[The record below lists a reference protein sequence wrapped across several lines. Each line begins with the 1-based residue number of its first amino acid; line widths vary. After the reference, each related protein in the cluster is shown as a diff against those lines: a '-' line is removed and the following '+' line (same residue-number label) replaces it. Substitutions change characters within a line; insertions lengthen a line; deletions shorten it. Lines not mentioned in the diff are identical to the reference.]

1 MKDDYKITTLE
12 SVNEA
17 FQLFEN
23 MKEIF
28 YFRLFY
34 VIVSGRLAEEYF
46 NNYAEKVINMNI
58 LSASIIYCYD
68 DSYHRKKNYYNDPFL
83 NPGGIVSSPDKI
95 VEYIQKVENHPKNI
109 EINPNFQNSKT
120 EGYGY
125 IFNYVDNLSEI
136 ILPLII
142 SHFIKSYLISKNDL
156 EEMESNFLSIFGKKI
171 MSYIRPQKEKKI
183 NIPLHILAKYYA
195 RLYTYED
202 IGFYPK
208 MNKDLTNKKFDLYR
222 TYIFLLYNGIHKKT
236 LKNYTSSKLYR
247 GSSLSKKE
255 YESIKNYLKKKENK
269 KDISAVLYYLKNF
282 ASFSKDEKVA
292 EEFLNMNKMLNKNNK
307 DLISVKYIIDE
318 NKDENFFVANID
330 LENISAITSEK
341 EVLFLPLSC
350 FEIYSIEEK
359 EDYSIIRLK
368 YLTEYKLEMLKYI
381 EELKAQNKIQFFFE
395 KIAESKYS
403 KDIAEI
409 IGPQAQEK
417 IDFFIK
423 KKDINMIKQAILSI
437 SSAFFIS
444 SFCTGGI
451 KFATAYIIQTFVPSL
466 ACYLAYIPSLLPIIC
481 GIGYAS
487 YAGYN
492 YFKTLKLKSNSL
504 YSKYIPEK
512 YKKEKIFPS
521 FTWEN
526 ISNKTKSFMIELI
539 EDDIHKK
546 WQVINIPR
554 ETNKI
559 TENENILGD
568 TIFEYKGISDNASC
582 ALFILYEL
590 NKEKVTLEEINEQE
604 KLKEIVINMSFLEVY

>member
-1 MKDDYKITTLE
+1 MIIRRRKKKTKQIIWIDQNVNNLENKLTLQYWQKELKDDYKITTLE

-202 IGFYPK
+202 IRFYPK

-255 YESIKNYLKKKENK
+255 YESIKNYLKKKK
-269 KDISAVLYYLKNF
+269 IKNIF
-282 ASFSKDEKVA
+282 QLF
-292 EEFLNMNKMLNKNNK
+292 
-307 DLISVKYIIDE
+307 YII
-318 NKDENFFVANID
+318 
-330 LENISAITSEK
+330 
-341 EVLFLPLSC
+341 
-350 FEIYSIEEK
+350 
-359 EDYSIIRLK
+359 
-368 YLTEYKLEMLKYI
+368 
-381 EELKAQNKIQFFFE
+381 
-395 KIAESKYS
+395 
-403 KDIAEI
+403 
-409 IGPQAQEK
+409 
-417 IDFFIK
+417 
-423 KKDINMIKQAILSI
+423 
-437 SSAFFIS
+437 
-444 SFCTGGI
+444 
-451 KFATAYIIQTFVPSL
+451 
-466 ACYLAYIPSLLPIIC
+466 
-481 GIGYAS
+481 
-487 YAGYN
+487 
-492 YFKTLKLKSNSL
+492 
-504 YSKYIPEK
+504 
-512 YKKEKIFPS
+512 
-521 FTWEN
+521 
-526 ISNKTKSFMIELI
+526 
-539 EDDIHKK
+539 
-546 WQVINIPR
+546 
-554 ETNKI
+554 
-559 TENENILGD
+559 
-568 TIFEYKGISDNASC
+568 
-582 ALFILYEL
+582 
-590 NKEKVTLEEINEQE
+590 
-604 KLKEIVINMSFLEVY
+604 